1 MKRVLITGAGGSASI
16 GFTRC
21 LKIAP
26 EKLFTVGTECNEK
39 FVFNSET
46 DVKILVPSAK
56 SPSYIDVL
64 NEIIEKYDV
73 DFIHVQPDVEVRVL
87 SENREKIK
95 CSMFLPSKETIDICQ
110 NKLESNRIWQEKN
123 VPTGQTI
130 FIGNIE
136 DLKEAFNAIK
146 PPLWVRA
153 IKGAG
158 GRGSLLVQKYEHAE
172 KWIDY
177 WSGWGNFIASEY
189 LPGANCGWDAIF
201 KDGDLITCQT
211 KERLEY
217 MLARASPSGITGT
230 TAIAKS
236 VNKKDV
242 DKIAENAVR
251 AVDPKPHGVFS
262 VDLKADKDGNF
273 AVTEI
278 NPGRFLTSSLHFF
291 YTAKNLMPYIYLKIA
306 YNEKVT
312 ENILKQTT
320 PEGTI
325 LIRSLD
331 TKPITLKETR
341 LNYLIAA
348 REKNQYVVVE

>member
-1 MKRVLITGAGGSASI
+1 MKKVLITGAGGSASV

-21 LKIAP
+21 LNIAP
-26 EKLFTVGTECNEK
+26 EKIFTVGTECNEK

-46 DVKILVPSAK
+46 NVKILVPPAK

-64 NEIIEKYDV
+64 NEIIKKYDV
-73 DFIHVQPDVEVRVL
+73 DFLHVQPDVEVGVL

-95 CSMFLPSKETIDICQ
+95 CSMFLPSKETIKICQ
-110 NKLESNRIWQEKN
+110 NKLESNRIWQKKK
-123 VPTGQTI
+123 VPTSRTT
-130 FIGNIE
+130 FIKNGE
-136 DLKEAFNAIK
+136 DLKEAFDVIG

-153 IKGAG
+153 VKGAG
-158 GRGSLLVQKYEHAE
+158 GKGSLLVQKYKHAE
-172 KWIDY
+172 NWIDY
-177 WSGWGNFIASEY
+177 WNGWGNFMASEY

-201 KDGDLITCQT
+201 KNGDLIACQT

-217 MLARASPSGITGT
+217 MLSRASPSGITGT

-242 DKIAENAVR
+242 NKIAEDAVR

-262 VDLKADKDGNF
+262 VDLKADKNGNF
-273 AVTEI
+273 MVTEI

-306 YNEKVT
+306 YNEKVP
-312 ENILKQTT
+312 ENILKQKT
-320 PEGTI
+320 PEGMI

-331 TKPITLKETR
+331 SKPITLQETK
-341 LNYLIAA
+341 LNELIAD

>member
-1 MKRVLITGAGGSASI
+1 MKRVLVTGAGGSASV

-26 EKLFTVGTECNEK
+26 EKIFTVGTECNEK

-46 DVKILVPSAK
+46 NVKILVPPAK
-56 SPSYIDVL
+56 SPDYIDVL
-64 NEIIEKYDV
+64 NEILAKYAV
-73 DFIHVQPDVEVRVL
+73 DFLHVQPDVEVGVL

-95 CSMFLPSKETIDICQ
+95 CSLFLPSKETIKICQ
-110 NKLESNRIWQEKN
+110 DKLESNRIWQEKN
-123 VPTGQTI
+123 VPTSRTT
-130 FIGNIE
+130 FIETGE
-136 DLKEAFNAIK
+136 DLRKAFEAIGA
-146 PPLWVRA
+146 PLWVRA

-158 GRGSLLVQKYEHAE
+158 GKGSLLVHKYEHAE
-172 KWIDY
+172 SWIDY
-177 WSGWGNFIASEY
+177 WNGWGNFMASEY
-189 LPGANCGWDAIF
+189 LPGSNLGWDAIF
-201 KDGDLITCQT
+201 KDGDLISCQI

-236 VNKKDV
+236 VNNKKV
-242 DKIAENAVR
+242 DKIAKEAIR

-262 VDLKADKDGNF
+262 VDLKADKNGNF
-273 AVTEI
+273 MVTEI

-291 YTAKNLMPYIYLKIA
+291 YTAKNLMPYTYLKIA
-306 YNEKVT
+306 YNEKVP
-312 ENILKQTT
+312 ENVLKQKT

-331 TKPITLKETR
+331 SKPMILKEKK
-341 LNYLIAA
+341 LNELVAD
-348 REKNQYVVVE
+348 REKKQYVVVE

>member
-26 EKLFTVGTECNEK
+26 ENIFTVGTECNEK

-46 DVKILVPSAK
+46 NVKILVPPAK
-56 SPSYIDVL
+56 SPEYIDVL
-64 NEIIEKYDV
+64 NEIIKKYDV
-73 DFIHVQPDVEVRVL
+73 DFLHVQPDVEVGVL

-95 CSMFLPSKETIDICQ
+95 CSMFLPSKETIIICQ
-110 NKLESNRIWQEKN
+110 DKLESNRIWQKKK
-123 VPTGQTI
+123 VPTSRSK
-130 FIGNIE
+130 FIRNEE
-136 DLKEAFNAIK
+136 DLKEAFDAIE

-158 GRGSLLVQKYEHAE
+158 GKGSLLVHKYKHAE
-172 KWIDY
+172 SWIDY
-177 WSGWGNFIASEY
+177 WSGWGNFMASEY

-201 KDGDLITCQT
+201 KDGDLMACQT

-217 MLARASPSGITGT
+217 MLSRASPSGITGT

-242 DKIAENAVR
+242 NKIAEDAVR

-262 VDLKADKDGNF
+262 VDLKADKNGNF
-273 AVTEI
+273 FVTEI

-291 YTAKNLMPYIYLKIA
+291 YTAKNLMPYSYLKIA
-306 YNEKVT
+306 YNESVP
-312 ENILKQTT
+312 ENILRQKT

-331 TKPITLKETR
+331 SKPIILKEKK
-341 LNYLIAA
+341 LNELIAD